1 MIAVIVANMKK
12 HISGAHVD
20 DINEVK
26 YESSAADET
35 EPAIMVAVYFVTQ
48 PPITQ
53 SYGRIRTGTRVDSLP
68 SHPHFLFKE
77 PNASMGL
84 SLVFL
89 PIAISVTIKAKPK
102 VTASIR

>member
-1 MIAVIVANMKK
+1 MPKK
-12 HISGAHVD
+12 EDGLTVD

-53 SYGRIRTGTRVDSLP
+53 FTTNILYCQQ
-68 SHPHFLFKE
+68 
-77 PNASMGL
+77 A
-84 SLVFL
+84 
-89 PIAISVTIKAKPK
+89 
-102 VTASIR
+102 